1 MRGRGVVRRSKG
13 ITLVI
18 SNEDMD
24 DIIRFIESLQNS
36 GVLIDGVSAT
46 LNMKLKKQKG
56 AYLGILLENIN
67 VSVLVNMLTGK
78 DLMIVARRYNNMHK
92 KLQFLSIL

>member
-36 GVLIDGVSAT
+36 GVLIDGVSAI

-56 AYLGILLENIN
+56 AYLGILLENID
-67 VSVLVNMLTGK
+67 VSVLGNMLTGK
-78 DLMIVARRYNNMHK
+78 DLMIVGSRYNNMHK
-92 KLQFLSIL
+92 KL